1 MTHWKRV
8 MVSVSAERLYPLPAI
23 SYYVA
28 PFGTILGINGNE
40 TQQSPFFPQNLDW
53 TFTATYKLCVVSL

>member
-8 MVSVSAERLYPLPAI
+8 MVSVSAESPLPAI

-53 TFTATYKLCVVSL
+53 TFTATNKFCVVSL